1 MISQDSKPETCV
13 FFLIFHSFLSALP
26 FCSPGFN
33 QVISTPVLPPI
44 EIPVER
50 LLPSPINRKELKATL
65 QTDLLCNFE
74 LQADPRKDTEDN
86 STLAEKQV
94 PPVPSEDSERKGY
107 CLCKN

>member
-1 MISQDSKPETCV
+1 MFSLV
-13 FFLIFHSFLSALP
+13 FHSFLSPLP
-26 FCSPGFN
+26 SCSPGFN

-65 QTDLLCNFE
+65 QTDLLGNFE
-74 LQADPRKDTEDN
+74 LQADPRKDIEDN
-86 STLAEKQV
+86 ATLAEKQV
-94 PPVPSEDSERKGY
+94 PPVPFEDSERKGY